1 MDKIIGFLGV
11 GNMGGALAT
20 AVSRALSPN
29 AVLLYDQNKDTL
41 SAKAKLL
48 RATPAASLDELVTR
62 ADVLFLGVKPAGLP
76 AVLEAIL
83 PTLKG
88 KKTKT
93 LLVSMAAGVA
103 MERIRTLTEAGFPII
118 RMMPN
123 TPVAVGEGMIQ
134 YAASPEATEE
144 DKNLFRV
151 ILDRAGVLD
160 ELPEDKIDAACALS
174 GSGPAFAAIMA
185 EALADAGV
193 AIGLS
198 RDKAILYAAQMM
210 RGTATLILDGTHPA
224 VLKDAVSSPGGTT
237 IAGVR
242 ELERLGLRAAAEAA
256 VAAAYRR
263 ALEMKAGK

>member
-20 AVSRALSPN
+20 AVSRAVSPN
-29 AVLLYDQNKDTL
+29 AVLLFDQNQEKL
-41 SAKAKLL
+41 HALAK
-48 RATPAASLDELVTR
+48 TTR
-62 ADVLFLGVKPAGLP
+62 ACPAKDLSELCERSDVLFLGVKPGAIP
-76 AVLEAIL
+76 AVLASIL
-83 PTLKG
+83 PHLQG
-88 KKTKT
+88 KAKRT
-93 LLVSMAAGVA
+93 LLVSMAAGVTIA
-103 MERIRTLTEAGFPII
+103 SLRELSGARFPII

-123 TPVAVGEGMIQ
+123 TPVSVGEGMIQ
-134 YAASPEATEE
+134 YAASEEATEE
-144 DKNLFRV
+144 DKNLFR
-151 ILDRAGVLD
+151 ILLAKAGVLD
-160 ELPEDKIDAACALS
+160 ELDEDKIDAACALS

-185 EALADAGV
+185 EALADGGV
-193 AIGLS
+193 AAGLP

-210 RGTATLILDGTHPA
+210 RGTAALILDGTHPA
-224 VLKDAVSSPGGTT
+224 ALKDAVSSPSGTT